1 VDDLPRI
8 ISDSSFGR
16 QWGNL
21 LTLGTIHL
29 SPNNTVANSFV
40 DYLKTSYPVLWN
52 TSLDVR
58 VHENEAHALKFINKN
73 LNERT
78 WALLDFTD
86 GALEEDDF
94 RYKIRMN
101 YTTVPNTNEITN
113 FVSIGL
119 NTDYQ
124 MYYLSGYLTLQRTL
138 NEFVFS
144 QDEAC
149 ADMSADLSSL
159 WSMPMPTAAYSQNP
173 FFLEVGFLL
182 GLSIVMAFLYPTS
195 RLIKSIVEEKE
206 SRMKETLFILGLKGW
221 AHWLSWFITAIVVF
235 FIITITVTAAMTNT
249 FVTYSDSFYIFLLV
263 GLFSTATIGFCFTLA
278 AMFSRAKLA
287 AIIGPMAL
295 FATILPRFIFFGFN
309 QYEATTGKRWAS
321 LFPATA
327 FAFAADII
335 GDYEYSQQ
343 GIQEWNAWE
352 GSYSFNTALGL
363 LFFDTILYIFLGW
376 YLEQVM
382 PRQYGV
388 ARPFYFLF
396 TPKYWTSFF
405 WSEKKSRAKDVM
417 VGESPNDSNRYAWY
431 PHSAVRRHYSCLQ
444 IFFAFTAP
452 RTLKRL
458 PTQGYARVSR
468 LRTLSS
474 STPIILL
481 CPQRSTT

>member
-1 VDDLPRI
+1 VDDLPRVF
-8 ISDSSFGR
+8 SDSSFGR

-29 SPNNTVANSFV
+29 SPNSTVTNSFA
-40 DYLKTSYPVLWN
+40 DYLKTTYPVLCA
-52 TSLDVR
+52 TSLNVR
-58 VHENEAHALKFINKN
+58 VHENEASALKFIDKN

-78 WALLDFTD
+78 WALLDFGQFD
-86 GALEEDDF
+86 EDDF

-113 FVSIGL
+113 YVSIGL

-138 NEFVFS
+138 NEFAFF

-173 FFLEVGFLL
+173 FFLQIGFLL

-206 SRMKETLFILGLKGW
+206 TRMKETLCILGLKGW
-221 AHWLSWFITAIVVF
+221 AHWLSWFITAIIVF
-235 FIITITVTAAMTNT
+235 FIITVTVTLAMTKT
-249 FVTYSDSFYIFLLV
+249 LVKYSDPVYIFLLV

-295 FATILPRFIFFGFN
+295 FATILPHFVFFGSN
-309 QYEATTGKRWAS
+309 RYEAATGKMWAS

-327 FAFAADII
+327 FTFGADII

-376 YLEQVM
+376 YLEQVI

-396 TPKYWTSFF
+396 TPKYWCSFF
-405 WSEKKSRAKDVM
+405 CTEKKSRANDAM
-417 VGESPNDSNRYAWY
+417 VGKSPNDANRYVWY
-431 PHSAVRRHYSCLQ
+431 SAFCRVGGLRSLTN
-444 IFFAFTAP
+444 FFAMF
-452 RTLKRL
+452 
-458 PTQGYARVSR
+458 
-468 LRTLSS
+468 
-474 STPIILL
+474 
-481 CPQRSTT
+481 